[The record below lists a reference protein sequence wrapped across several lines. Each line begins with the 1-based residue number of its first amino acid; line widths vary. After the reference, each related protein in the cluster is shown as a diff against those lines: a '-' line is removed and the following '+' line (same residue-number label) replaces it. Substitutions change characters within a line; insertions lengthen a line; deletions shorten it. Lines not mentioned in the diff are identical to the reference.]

1 MKNTIN
7 DIIMVRLDE
16 LKTLLKES
24 RDIVS
29 RTKCKEM
36 KNFYMGK
43 AVAISNEIEFLETT
57 KLLLENEEEEA

>member
-16 LKTLLKES
+16 LNKKLKES
-24 RDIVS
+24 REVVK
-29 RTKCKEM
+29 RTKSQSTKT
-36 KNFYMGK
+36 FYMGR
-43 AVAISNEIEFLETT
+43 AVAINNEIEFLETT